1 DIEQYRD
8 CVEITRSQVPASL
21 ADIYHILDCHK
32 IPRNAL
38 LKLMFCCSFEINLK
52 QPIQLDSE
60 IVAVSEKID
69 WERLLNV

>member
-38 LKLMFCCSFEINLK
+38 LKLMFCCSFERLPMVRQKKMK
-52 QPIQLDSE
+52 Q
-60 IVAVSEKID
+60 
-69 WERLLNV
+69 